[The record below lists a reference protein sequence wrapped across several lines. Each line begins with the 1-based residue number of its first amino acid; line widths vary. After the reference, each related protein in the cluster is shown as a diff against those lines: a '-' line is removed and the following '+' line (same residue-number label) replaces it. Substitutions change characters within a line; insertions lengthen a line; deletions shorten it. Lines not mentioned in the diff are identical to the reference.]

1 MGVSSTLR
9 GLYRLPTARLSWR
22 IVIWVFVSVVLI
34 EAIILIPS
42 YDRRERELLNQL
54 KEVTSARLSL
64 ILQSTGPRLP
74 AEELLVRVEQLQRGS
89 SILGGV
95 LYQSDGTA
103 LGSFGELPELSFA
116 LVDDIGVDD
125 LKSKDGSH
133 FDSAWSAPQLPG
145 NYTLILH
152 HDASPVRNE
161 LYAFILR
168 IAGLVMIISLF
179 VTVGAW
185 LALGPI
191 VVTPILRLRDDLM
204 SAGEAISK
212 DQETPEF
219 YSASVQRQD
228 ELGEVIG
235 AFRHMYHQ
243 ITDAISER
251 KKAEAAL
258 QESFTQV
265 EAYSQ
270 ALNTELER
278 GREMQKNFL
287 PSQLLHKPGWEF
299 VAYFK
304 PAHQVAGDFYDAF
317 ELPGGYVG
325 LVIAD
330 VCDKGVGAA
339 LFMALFRSLIRI
351 FSGQTS
357 LEGLV
362 LPGSR
367 LASNPRIPGSQEP
380 ETNAN
385 HFNAL
390 NAVHLTNNYVA
401 QNHGDLGM
409 FATLFFGVLDPST
422 GLLTYIS
429 GGHEPLLIINPSGG
443 VREHLS
449 PTGPSVGME
458 TDTKFE
464 TKQTHMEPGEILL
477 GYTDGVLEAS
487 APSGEFFA
495 RERLLT
501 MLEPNAGSATAL
513 LDKITASVLA
523 HMGEAD
529 QHDDITLLAVRREP

>member
-1 MGVSSTLR
+1 VL
-9 GLYRLPTARLSWR
+9 
-22 IVIWVFVSVVLI
+22 WVFVSVVVI

-42 YDRRERELLNQL
+42 YMRRERELLTQL
-54 KEVTSARLSL
+54 REVCSAKIGVLT
-64 ILQSTGPRLP
+64 QTTGPEVSGKKLFNDIR
-74 AEELLVRVEQLQRGS
+74 QLQLDPNL
-89 SILGGV
+89 LGGV
-95 LYQSDGTA
+95 LYGSDGKSIGT
-103 LGSFGELPELSFA
+103 FGERPELSFA
-116 LVDDIGVDD
+116 EVNSAGVVDRQT
-125 LKSKDGSH
+125 KDGSRY
-133 FDSAWSAPQLPG
+133 DSAWLAPQLPG
-145 NYTLILH
+145 NYTLILRQ
-152 HDASPVRNE
+152 DASPVKRE
-161 LYAFILR
+161 LLAFILR
-168 IAGLVMIISLF
+168 IAGLVMIISF
-179 VTVGAW
+179 VVTVGAW

-191 VVTPILRLRDDLM
+191 VVTPILRLRDDLV

-212 DQETPEF
+212 DQDTPEF
-219 YSASVQRQD
+219 YSASVQRED

-258 QESFTQV
+258 QKSFRQV

-357 LEGLV
+357 LEGWDFAGNQLAANPQV
-362 LPGSR
+362 PASENPG
-367 LASNPRIPGSQEP
+367 
-380 ETNAN
+380 TNAS
-385 HFNAL
+385 HFKAL
-390 NAVHLTNNYVA
+390 KAVQLTNNYVA

-409 FATLFFGVLDPST
+409 FATLFFGVLEPST

-429 GGHEPLLIINPSGG
+429 GGHEPLLIISPSGG
-443 VREHLS
+443 VRENLS

-458 TDTKFE
+458 ADTKFE
-464 TKQTHMEPGEILL
+464 IKQIHIEPGEMLL

-487 APSGEFFA
+487 TASGEFFT
-495 RERLLT
+495 RERLFSI
-501 MLEPNAGSATAL
+501 LEPAAGSATTL
-513 LDKITASVLA
+513 LDSITGSVLD

-529 QHDDITLLAVRREP
+529 QHDDITLLAVRREPLTEDDGNG